1 MTQKTYKLISLGL
14 AIVFGMVGLVFLF
27 MSSDVLS
34 FFNGLS
40 RAVGMQGTSSDGHR
54 FYVIL
59 AAAYMYLVT
68 LLASQMYLHPDNPVY
83 PILLLNGKTA
93 SSVLSI
99 LFFILDTPLLIYLTN
114 GIVDGLIGVLVI
126 AMYRSIRRVPR

>member
-34 FFNGLS
+34 FFDELS
-40 RAVGMQGTSSDGHR
+40 RAVGMQEAASVSHK

-68 LLASQMYLHPDNPVY
+68 LLASLMYLHPDNPAY
-83 PILLLNGKTA
+83 PLLLFNGKTA
-93 SSVLSI
+93 SSALSI
-99 LFFILDTPLLIYLTN
+99 LFFVLDKPLLVYLTN

>member
-126 AMYRSIRRVPR
+126 AIYRTIRRVPR

>member
-14 AIVFGMVGLVFLF
+14 AVVFGMVGLLFLF
-27 MSSDVLS
+27 LSSDVLS

-40 RAVGMQGTSSDGHR
+40 RAVGMQEASSVGHK

-68 LLASQMYLHPDNPVY
+68 LLASLMYVHPDNPAY
-83 PILLLNGKTA
+83 PFLLFNGKTA
-93 SSVLSI
+93 SSALSI
-99 LFFILDTPLLIYLTN
+99 LFFILDKPLLIYLTN

-126 AMYRSIRRVPR
+126 AMYRSVRRVPR

>member
-14 AIVFGMVGLVFLF
+14 AIVFGLVGLVFLL

-40 RAVGMQGTSSDGHR
+40 RAVGMQEASSDGHR

-68 LLASQMYLHPDNPVY
+68 LLASLMYLYPDNPEY
-83 PILLLNGKTA
+83 PFLLLNGKAA
-93 SSVLSI
+93 SSALSI

>member
-1 MTQKTYKLISLGL
+1 VTQKTYKLISLGL

-34 FFNGLS
+34 FFDELS
-40 RAVGMQGTSSDGHR
+40 RAVGMQEAASVSHK

-68 LLASQMYLHPDNPVY
+68 LLASLMYLHPDNPAY
-83 PILLLNGKTA
+83 PLLLFNGKTA
-93 SSVLSI
+93 SSALSI
-99 LFFILDTPLLIYLTN
+99 LFFVLDKPLLVYLTN

>member
-1 MTQKTYKLISLGL
+1 VTQKTYKLISLGL

-34 FFNGLS
+34 FFDGLS
-40 RAVGMQGTSSDGHR
+40 RAVGMQEASSVSHK

-68 LLASQMYLHPDNPVY
+68 LLASLMYVHPDNTAY
-83 PILLLNGKTA
+83 PLLLFNGKVA
-93 SSVLSI
+93 SSALSI
-99 LFFILDTPLLIYLTN
+99 LFFVLDKPLLVYLTN

>member
-14 AIVFGMVGLVFLF
+14 AIVFGMVGLVFLLL
-27 MSSDVLS
+27 SSDVLS
-34 FFNGLS
+34 FFNELS
-40 RAVGMQGTSSDGHR
+40 RAVGMQETPSVSHK
-54 FYVIL
+54 FYVVL

-68 LLASQMYLHPDNPVY
+68 LLASLMYLRPDNSAY
-83 PILLLNGKTA
+83 PLLLLNGKIG

-99 LFFILDTPLLIYLTN
+99 LFFVLDKPLLIYLTN